1 MKKVSGFIILAA
13 IGSLIGC
20 YKEVSFD
27 VKPAIEFK
35 SLKKE
40 IRIDQFAGSKKDS
53 VILTVKFQDGDG
65 DLGLNEKEK
74 TTAELTN
81 DFNYIIRI
89 FRKKKGV
96 FTEFIPDVP
105 YSGYFPRLKTDGKTG
120 PIEGT
125 IDYSIDFPH
134 PFTPV
139 KDSLKFQ
146 VTIKDRA
153 GNISNTTESEV
164 IVLNEF

>member
-1 MKKVSGFIILAA
+1 MKKVSGFIILLA
-13 IGSLIGC
+13 IGLLIGC

-35 SLKKE
+35 TLKKE

-53 VILTVKFQDGDG
+53 VILTIKFQDGDG

-74 TTAELTN
+74 TTAEQKN

-96 FTEFIPDVP
+96 FTEFIPSVP
-105 YSGYFPRLKTDGKTG
+105 YSGYFPRLKTDGKVG

-125 IDYSIDFPH
+125 LDYSIDFPH

-153 GNISNTTESEV
+153 GNISNTTESDV

>member
-1 MKKVSGFIILAA
+1 MKKVSIFAVFGAMAL
-13 IGSLIGC
+13 LVGC
-20 YKEVSFD
+20 YKETTFD
-27 VKPAIEFK
+27 STPAIEFK
-35 SLKKE
+35 TLRKE
-40 IRIDQFAGSKKDS
+40 IRIDQFTGSKKDS
-53 VILTVKFQDGDG
+53 VILTIKFQDGDG

-74 TTAELTN
+74 ATAETKS
-81 DFNYIIRI
+81 DYNYIIRL

-96 FTEFIPDVP
+96 FTEFIPAVP
-105 YSGYFPRLKTDGKTG
+105 YSGYFPRLKSDGKLG

-125 IDYSIDFPH
+125 IDYSVDFPH
-134 PFTPV
+134 PFTLP

-153 GNISNTTESEV
+153 GNISNTTESSV

>member
-13 IGSLIGC
+13 IGLLIGC

-27 VKPAIEFK
+27 VKPAIEFR

-53 VILTVKFQDGDG
+53 VILTIKFQDGDG

-74 TTAELTN
+74 TAAELTN
-81 DFNYIIRI
+81 DFNYIIKI
-89 FRKKKGV
+89 FRKRRGV

-105 YSGYFPRLKTDGKTG
+105 YSGYFPRLKADGKIG

>member
-1 MKKVSGFIILAA
+1 MKKVSAFIILG
-13 IGSLIGC
+13 ITFSLSGC
-20 YKEVSFD
+20 YKETVFD
-27 VKPAIEFK
+27 VKPAIGFND
-35 SLKKE
+35 LRKE
-40 IRIDQFAGSKKDS
+40 IRIDQFTGSKKDS
-53 VILTVKFQDGDG
+53 LILTINYQDGDG

-74 TTAELTN
+74 AAAEVKN
-81 DFNYIIRI
+81 DYNYIVKL

-96 FTEFIPDVP
+96 FQEFVPAVP
-105 YSGYFPRLKTDGKTG
+105 YSGFFIRLRSDGKVG
-120 PIEGT
+120 PIEGK

-153 GNISNTTESEV
+153 GNISNTVESKV
-164 IVLNEF
+164 IVLHEF